1 MANHRNAGRAT
12 VRKHRTV
19 GGTHRDSAVPMS
31 LVKASVLGVL
41 ATATIAAPLAA
52 AAAGIDQAAPQG
64 ETIAAAQ
71 PAAVAQP
78 AVAAAPVALPSAEAN
93 GALEVR
99 AADGSADRSEQRTS
113 PAAATSDASEADA
126 AAKQGTGIEVSIP
139 APEPEPAPVAEKAA
153 GATGSA
159 AAPAGSSEEPASDA
173 ASTSS
178 GYLRPVS
185 GPITSGYGG
194 RVHPVLGYFK
204 GHDGVDF
211 GAACGAP
218 VHAAKS
224 GTVIAVEYHHASG
237 NRVKIDHG
245 NGVVTGYYHL
255 QGFNTSVGATVGAG
269 DTIGYV
275 GSTGRST
282 GCHLHF
288 AKMDE
293 AGNYS
298 NPMSILR

>member
-1 MANHRNAGRAT
+1 MANHRADGRAT
-12 VRKHRTV
+12 VRKHRLP
-19 GGTHRDSAVPMS
+19 GGTHRDSAVS
-31 LVKASVLGVL
+31 AGAVKVGVLGVL

-52 AAAGIDQAAPQG
+52 AASGIDEAAPQG
-64 ETIAAAQ
+64 ETSAQAAA
-71 PAAVAQP
+71 PAASAAEAQAP
-78 AVAAAPVALPSAEAN
+78 APVALPSTETAEA
-93 GALEVR
+93 AVETR
-99 AADGSADRSEQRTS
+99 ADDADADRSEARTS
-113 PAAATSDASEADA
+113 PVSDDAEAEDGDA
-126 AAKQGTGIEVSIP
+126 EDADGAEGTGIEVSV
-139 APEPEPAPVAEKAA
+139 PEPVEEAEVAAPV
-153 GATGSA
+153 G
-159 AAPAGSSEEPASDA
+159 DD
-173 ASTSS
+173 

-194 RVHPVLGYFK
+194 RMHPVLGYFK

-211 GAACGAP
+211 GATCGTP
-218 VHAAKS
+218 VHAAKA

-237 NRVKIDHG
+237 KRVKIDHG

-255 QGFNTSVGATVGAG
+255 QGFNTSVGATVAAG

-298 NPMSILR
+298 DPMSILR